1 MEDLCLTYTVCFVVG
16 ICPSSTFSATAA
28 KLSQSIIVL
37 QITPWSTCKKLSKN
51 SLQGISLQKNLFAKE
66 SLCKRISLQKNLFT
80 SSSKKYLRKKYLRKK
95 FLQKK
100 YLGKKSL
107 QNWIV
112 FKPESSSNLNCL
124 WCKPELS
131 LMQNWI
137 IWWEFP
143 KYKRKNRNKH
153 PSWFLEHFEQNGH
166 IVKTKASAGSNRE

>member
-66 SLCKRISLQKNLFT
+66 SLCKRISSHL
-80 SSSKKYLRKKYLRKK
+80 LRKKYLRKK

-124 WCKPELS
+124 WCKPVLS